1 MPATATQEPPGELT
15 EAVQL
20 AQDIERE
27 EGEASYQ
34 RDNGREDQAASH
46 DEEAAKLREKL
57 EGLQGEAGEPTDKR
71 DPAADAAKAA
81 AADADADALDPETL
95 IVRGLEIPYLKAGGK
110 APTSGSLKLTGAKA
124 EVEHGTAFK
133 KGTRIHFA
141 GYAVIK
147 KVAAVDK
154 HDVSTGQVTESE
166 QVHEARVVDLVVEV
180 DGE

>member
-1 MPATATQEPPGELT
+1 MPATATQEP
-15 EAVQL
+15 AVEEKRQL
-20 AQDIERE
+20 EQEIERE
-27 EGEASYQ
+27 ETEAHYQ
-34 RDNGREDQAASH
+34 RENGRSDQAAAH
-46 DEEAAKLREKL
+46 DKEAGALRAKLDQL
-57 EGLQGEAGEPTDKR
+57 TAEAGDATGKG

-81 AADADADALDPETL
+81 AADAEADALDPETL
-95 IVRGLEIPYLKAGGK
+95 IVRGVEIPYLKAGGK
-110 APTSGSLKLTGAKA
+110 APTSGSLKLTNAKA

-154 HDVSTGQVTESE
+154 HDPSTGQVTESE